1 MPDNQP
7 NSKNALWRALG
18 YAWQFGYTIVV
29 PLVVLGLGGRLLDRQ
44 LNTAPW
50 LFLTGIIVSIVL
62 STTFLIIKA
71 SRILSSL
78 DRLAGPTLP
87 PKDETKNRSDLTR

>member
-1 MPDNQP
+1 MPENQP
-7 NSKNALWRALG
+7 NSKNALWQALA
-18 YAWQFGYTIVV
+18 YAWQFGYTIAV
-29 PLVVLGLGGRLLDRQ
+29 PLVVLGIGGRMLDRR
-44 LNTAPW
+44 LDTAPW
-50 LFLTGIIVSIVL
+50 LFLTGLVVSIIL

-87 PKDETKNRSDLTR
+87 PKDETKNRSDSSR